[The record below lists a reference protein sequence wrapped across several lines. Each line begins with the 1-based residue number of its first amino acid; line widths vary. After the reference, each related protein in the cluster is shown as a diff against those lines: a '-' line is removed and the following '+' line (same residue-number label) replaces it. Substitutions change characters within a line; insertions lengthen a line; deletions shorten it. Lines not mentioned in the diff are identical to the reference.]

1 MSFQKRPQISG
12 SRIMEDHP
20 DKSTQVELH
29 QGIVNAYYRSKQIY
43 DIQSVE
49 QLSSSSIQN
58 RTKISTA
65 Q

>member
-1 MSFQKRPQISG
+1 
-12 SRIMEDHP
+12 MEDHP